1 MELGVKLVMI
11 GCGNMGRAMLA
22 GWLASG
28 RLSPE
33 EVDVVEP
40 NQANRDQAAEL
51 GVRVHGDAEGVRGLS
66 PKLLMVAVKPQVIAA
81 VLPPYKGMVE
91 RGATVLSIAAGIPIA
106 TYEEIVGASA
116 AIIRCMPNTPAAIG
130 AGMMVTVA
138 NAHANEDLRAYVADL
153 LSASGA
159 VTEIE
164 DEALMDAVTAVSGSG
179 PAYIFNFIEALT
191 AAAEKAGLP
200 ADTAALLASQT
211 VYGAARLAF
220 ESGTAPGE
228 LRRQVTSPN
237 GTTAAAL
244 SVLMADDGLGP
255 LLERAVVAAKQ
266 RSIELGR

>member
-40 NQANRDQAAEL
+40 NQANRDLAAEL
-51 GVRVHGDAEGVRGLS
+51 GVRVHADAEGARGLS
-66 PKLLMVAVKPQVIAA
+66 PKLLMVAVKPQVIAD
-81 VLPPYKGMVE
+81 VLPAYKGMVE
-91 RGATVLSIAAGIPIA
+91 RGAAVISIAAGVPIA
-106 TYEEIVGASA
+106 RYEDILGASA

-138 NAHANEDLRAYVADL
+138 NPNADDALRAYVADL

-159 VTEIE
+159 VAEIP

-179 PAYIFNFIEALT
+179 PAYVFNFIEALT
-191 AAAEKAGLP
+191 GAAEKTGLP
-200 ADTAALLASQT
+200 SDIAALLARQT
-211 VYGAARLAF
+211 VFGAAKLAF
-220 ESGTAPGE
+220 ESGTAPAE

-244 SVLMADDGLGP
+244 AVLMADDGLGP
-255 LLERAVVAAKQ
+255 LLEEAVEAAKS